1 MPCKFALPHLKKSKG
16 RLALVDS
23 VRVFISTPQT
33 GDYCASKAAVLAIGE
48 TLLAELKGK
57 GVSCT
62 VVHPGF
68 VESNIARMDNEGRF
82 HPEKEDSGPANLMW
96 PTEKAARRMM
106 RAMEDRKQVFVF
118 TMKGK
123 VGVLM
128 CRLFPGVL
136 QKMDTGKT
144 P

>member
-1 MPCKFALPHLKKSKG
+1 VGA
-16 RLALVDS
+16 
-23 VRVFISTPQT
+23 
-33 GDYCASKAAVLAIGE
+33 YCASKAAVLAIGE

-62 VVHPGF
+62 VIHPGF
-68 VESNIARMDNEGRF
+68 VESKIARMDNEGQF
-82 HPEKEDSGPANLMW
+82 HPEKEDPRPANLMW

-118 TMKGK
+118 TMYGK
-123 VGVLM
+123 VGILM
-128 CRLFPGVL
+128 SRLFPGVL
-136 QKMDTGKT
+136 RKMDTGKT